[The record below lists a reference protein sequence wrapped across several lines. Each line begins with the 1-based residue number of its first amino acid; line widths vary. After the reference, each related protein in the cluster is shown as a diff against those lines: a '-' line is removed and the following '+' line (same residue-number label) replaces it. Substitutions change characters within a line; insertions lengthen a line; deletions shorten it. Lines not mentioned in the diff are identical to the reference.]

1 MSEKYTG
8 VFPVFNNEFKFD
20 IGTKD
25 APKKVNV
32 ADLESFSVSFSNGIE
47 NWNPMD
53 TKGWQRG
60 LMTSKSLKIEFKGKR
75 NIGDEGNDYIAS
87 LAFKTGKEATI
98 PFEWTM
104 VSGAKLAL
112 VIGEDEV
119 KNQQVV
125 VKNLLQ
131 HSEQA
136 VVAFSDIINHIQNT
150 FK

>member
-25 APKKVNV
+25 TPKKVNV

-75 NIGDEGNDYIAS
+75 NIGDEGNDY
-87 LAFKTGKEATI
+87 LNGQ
-98 PFEWTM
+98 W
-104 VSGAKLAL
+104 
-112 VIGEDEV
+112 
-119 KNQQVV
+119 
-125 VKNLLQ
+125 
-131 HSEQA
+131 
-136 VVAFSDIINHIQNT
+136 
-150 FK
+150 

>member
-20 IGTKD
+20 IGTK
-25 APKKVNV
+25 ATPKKVNV

-47 NWNPMD
+47 IWNPMD

-104 VSGAKLAL
+104 VSGAKLAFNAIVDVTSAEGGDSTNVGAL
-112 VIGEDEV
+112 EFTVNSDG
-119 KNQQVV
+119 KPTYTP
-125 VKNLLQ
+125 
-131 HSEQA
+131 A
-136 VVAFSDIINHIQNT
+136 V
-150 FK
+150 